1 MKRLL
6 FLLLILSAN
15 LTQAALPIQSWT
27 LPNGARVLYVE
38 HRGIPVIDLSI
49 EFDAGSRRDSQRKWG
64 LAALTNGLLAS
75 GIAANA
81 NEAALSEAQLS
92 DAFADTAAQR
102 HMGVSA
108 DRAGIALRTL
118 SSQPESDAAIRLT
131 ARLLAQPAFPKTQ
144 LLREKTR
151 AIAALKEAETKPNV
165 IAGKT
170 LMRAIY
176 GHHPYANSPTAGSLD
191 AITRADLITFHRTHY
206 VASRAVVAIVGDV
219 SRERAGQIAQQLTM
233 HLPSGNGEALPALP
247 EVAPMQATE
256 QRIAHPASQA
266 HILLGTPAA
275 VRGDPDFFALT
286 VGNYILGG
294 GGFVSR
300 LMHEVREKRGLSY
313 SVGSSF
319 SPMKQAGPF
328 TIGLQTKKEQA
339 DEALK
344 ISRDVLTAF
353 LKDGPTDDEIKAA
366 KDNLIGGFSLRI
378 DNNRKILGNVALIG
392 FYGLPLDYLDTWIVN
407 VAKVNADDIR
417 AAFRRKID
425 ANRLATVMVGVPE

>member
-6 FLLLILSAN
+6 ALLLILSAN
-15 LTQAALPIQSWT
+15 LTHAALPIQTWT

-49 EFDAGSRRDSQRKWG
+49 EFDAGSRRDPLRKSG

-75 GIAANA
+75 GVAASA
-81 NEAALSEAQLS
+81 TEAALNEAQLS

-108 DRAGIALRTL
+108 DRAGIALRAL

-131 ARLLAQPAFPKTQ
+131 ARLLAQPAFPEA
-144 LLREKTR
+144 LLMREKTR
-151 AIAALKEAETKPNV
+151 TIAALKEAETKPNV
-165 IAGKT
+165 IASKAF
-170 LMRAIY
+170 MRAIY
-176 GHHPYANSPTAGSLD
+176 GHHPYANSPTAESLD
-191 AITRADLITFHRTHY
+191 AITRTDLITFHRTHY
-206 VASRAVVAIVGDV
+206 VASRAVVSIVGDV
-219 SRERAGQIAQQLTM
+219 SRERAGQIAKQLTG
-233 HLPSGNGEALPALP
+233 HLPPGNGEALPALP
-247 EVAPMQATE
+247 EVPPMPAAE

-266 HILLGTPAA
+266 HILLGAPAA

-286 VGNYILGG
+286 VGNYVLGG

-339 DEALK
+339 NEALK
-344 ISRDVLTAF
+344 VTRDVLTSF

-378 DNNRKILGNVALIG
+378 DNNRKILSNVALIG
-392 FYGLPLDYLDTWIVN
+392 FYGLPLDYLDTWTVN
-407 VAKVNADDIR
+407 IAKVSADDIR
-417 AAFRRKID
+417 AAFGRKI
-425 ANRLATVMVGVPE
+425 AAEQLATVIVGAPE